1 MMNLNEYL
9 KNYTEYAKYIEL
21 ADKTIETYTD
31 NIVKFFKSVSK
42 NVEDIRKSDIN
53 VYLMGYK
60 NGHSYSTLE
69 LMVRSLSSF
78 YNIIINELQ
87 LVDMENPTVGI
98 KLPRRKEE
106 QEHHIAISRDDIMAI
121 VRHAKNVREKA
132 MILLYFTTGIRFCEI
147 SNITFEQYKNRVGNK
162 ITLSVTKGSKERD
175 IYISDS
181 VASVIDEY
189 INTIRKDGKW
199 LFMSNQSTQID
210 GQSFSRTLKC
220 LARRADLDDE
230 IVTKISN
237 HCLRSSFASYNI
249 NNGTPVAVVAKA
261 MGHKSGISVVLN
273 NYYHENKEDVKNMML
288 NMVG

>member
-1 MMNLNEYL
+1 MNLNDYI
-9 KNYTEYAKYIEL
+9 KSYTEYAEYIDLSANSIHTYIENV
-21 ADKTIETYTD
+21 I
-31 NIVKFFKSVSK
+31 KFFNAVDK

-53 VYLMGYK
+53 LYLMKYK
-60 NGHSYSTLE
+60 DGHAYSTLE

-78 YNIIINELQ
+78 YNVIIDELQ
-87 LVDMENPTVGI
+87 LVDMVNPMVGI

-106 QEHHIAISRDDIMAI
+106 QEHHIAISKDDIIAI
-121 VRHAKNVREKA
+121 IRHAKNVREKA
-132 MILLYFTTGIRFCEI
+132 MIMLYFTTGIRYCEL
-147 SNITFEQYKNRVGNK
+147 SNITLEQYQNRVDGK
-162 ITLSVTKGSKERD
+162 ITLEVTKGSKERD

-220 LARRADLDDE
+220 LARRAGLDDE
-230 IVTKISN
+230 IVVKISN

>member
-1 MMNLNEYL
+1 MTLNDYIIS
-9 KNYTEYAKYIEL
+9 YTEYAHYIDL
-21 ADKTIETYTD
+21 AENSISTYID
-31 NIVKFFKSVSK
+31 NIVKFFNAIDK

-53 VYLMGYK
+53 LYLMKYK
-60 NGHSYSTLE
+60 DGHAYSTLE

-78 YNIIINELQ
+78 YNVIINELQ
-87 LVDMENPTVGI
+87 LIDMENPTVGI

-106 QEHHIAISRDDIMAI
+106 QEHHIAISKDDIMTI
-121 VRHAKNVREKA
+121 IRHAKNVREKA
-132 MILLYFTTGIRFCEI
+132 MIMLYFTTGIRYCEL
-147 SNITFEQYKNRVGNK
+147 SNITFEQYQNRVEGK
-162 ITLSVTKGSKERD
+162 ITLEVTKGSKERD

-249 NNGTPVAVVAKA
+249 NNGVPVPLVAKA
-261 MGHKSGISVVLN
+261 MGHKSGVSVVLN
-273 NYYHENKEDVKNMML
+273 HYYNENKEDIKDMMMS
-288 NMVG
+288 MVC

>member
-1 MMNLNEYL
+1 M
-9 KNYTEYAKYIEL
+9 KYK
-21 ADKTIETYTD
+21 D
-31 NIVKFFKSVSK
+31 
-42 NVEDIRKSDIN
+42 
-53 VYLMGYK
+53 
-60 NGHSYSTLE
+60 GHAYSTLE

-78 YNIIINELQ
+78 YNVIIDELQ

-106 QEHHIAISRDDIMAI
+106 QEHHIAISKDDIMAI
-121 VRHAKNVREKA
+121 IRHAKNVREKA
-132 MILLYFTTGIRFCEI
+132 MIMLYFTTGIRYCEL
-147 SNITFEQYKNRVGNK
+147 SNITLEQYQNRVEGK
-162 ITLSVTKGSKERD
+162 ITLEVTKGSKERD

-181 VASVIDEY
+181 VASIIDEY

-288 NMVG
+288 SMVG

>member
-1 MMNLNEYL
+1 M
-9 KNYTEYAKYIEL
+9 
-21 ADKTIETYTD
+21 TI
-31 NIVKFFKSVSK
+31 I
-42 NVEDIRKSDIN
+42 
-53 VYLMGYK
+53 
-60 NGHSYSTLE
+60 
-69 LMVRSLSSF
+69 
-78 YNIIINELQ
+78 
-87 LVDMENPTVGI
+87 
-98 KLPRRKEE
+98 
-106 QEHHIAISRDDIMAI
+106 
-121 VRHAKNVREKA
+121 RHAKNVREKA
-132 MILLYFTTGIRFCEI
+132 MIMLYFTTGIRYCEL
-147 SNITFEQYKNRVGNK
+147 SNITLEQYQNRVDGK
-162 ITLSVTKGSKERD
+162 ITLEVTKGSKERD

-288 NMVG
+288 SMVG